1 MEWLVLN
8 YHFRGNVG
16 VVMFNHA
23 DEAFSIKSG
32 DRIAQLVCEKI
43 EYPELEECING
54 LTDTERGT
62 GGFGS
67 TGTN

>member
-1 MEWLVLN
+1 
-8 YHFRGNVG
+8 
-16 VVMFNHA
+16 MFNHA

-43 EYPELEECING
+43 EYPELEECTNG